1 MPQTTRRG
9 QSVCSPLGLGV
20 RSDTSPLP
28 FLCCEDSG
36 DSSFDGTFA
45 GAGYGTFAGGI
56 FAVAGEGDGLGW
68 DLDFGIDAGT
78 HAGGRLAFAGAAAA
92 IHIHVHTLWAAVVI
106 IYVFTASYI
115 SLRTTEELRS
125 FRHVC

>member
-68 DLDFGIDAGT
+68 DLDFGLM
-78 HAGGRLAFAGAAAA
+78 LAHMPVEDLPLQVQPLLFIFMFIPSGQQ
-92 IHIHVHTLWAAVVI
+92 L
-106 IYVFTASYI
+106 
-115 SLRTTEELRS
+115 LS
-125 FRHVC
+125 FMFSPQATFPSEQQKN